1 MYPSIAGAVSGNNS
15 STADQK
21 RQANTTGTWER
32 EVTGGPRERGARN
45 RPMGPPTPERY
56 AKVINTAAHGWADQV
71 TVQPSSKPSQTSYRQ
86 ANRVAK

>member
-21 RQANTTGTWER
+21 RQVNTTGTWER

-56 AKVINTAAHGWADQV
+56 AKVINTAAAAQHDPAALDEASCRPAAEMNIAYLG
-71 TVQPSSKPSQTSYRQ
+71 S
-86 ANRVAK
+86 